1 MTLTRTN
8 LSPFKSNFFNNFSF
22 QIYFEEHPQLF
33 GWFEYLNNVEID
45 DKKIKQELSD
55 IRKKLREKLNL
66 NDRLDE
72 DISME
77 EIGNRIKDLETNME
91 HKLISLTDHMKSTV
105 SSQS

>member
-1 MTLTRTN
+1 
-8 LSPFKSNFFNNFSF
+8 
-22 QIYFEEHPQLF
+22 
-33 GWFEYLNNVEID
+33 LNNVEID

-77 EIGNRIKDLETNME
+77 EIGNRMKDLETNME
-91 HKLISLTDHMKSTV
+91 RKLISLTDNMKSTV

>member
-1 MTLTRTN
+1 
-8 LSPFKSNFFNNFSF
+8 
-22 QIYFEEHPQLF
+22 
-33 GWFEYLNNVEID
+33 LNNVEID

-77 EIGNRIKDLETNME
+77 EIGNRMKDLETNIE
-91 HKLISLTDHMKSTV
+91 RKLISLTDNMKSTV

>member
-1 MTLTRTN
+1 
-8 LSPFKSNFFNNFSF
+8 
-22 QIYFEEHPQLF
+22 
-33 GWFEYLNNVEID
+33 LNNVEID

-72 DISME
+72 GISME
-77 EIGNRIKDLETNME
+77 EIGNRMKDLETNME
-91 HKLISLTDHMKSTV
+91 RKLISLTDNMKSTV